1 MGTQQP
7 RMSQRQDTAA
17 DRDASAAPAIETD
30 VVVIGGGPAGSTAA
44 ALLARKGW
52 RGGLLEKAGHPRFHI
67 GESLLP
73 MNLPLL
79 DRLGVF
85 EQVRAIGVRKLGAEH
100 AAEVVAGALRAPAR
114 EAALQRAMEKRLN
127 RGLRHCSRFIHR
139 FTGETLHRSS
149 P

>member
-1 MGTQQP
+1 MGTQPP

-17 DRDASAAPAIETD
+17 DRDASAAPAIETAI
-30 VVVIGGGPAGSTAA
+30 VVIGGGPTGSTAA
-44 ALLARKGW
+44 TLLARKGW

-85 EQVRAIGVRKLGAEH
+85 EQVRVIGVRKLGAEH
-100 AAEVVAGALRAPAR
+100 AAAVVAGALR
-114 EAALQRAMEKRLN
+114 ALQRAMEKRLN